1 MENGECLKNRKEALI
16 NFEKILLRKEALVI
30 LGKSLKKKGEKWGGR
45 GEGGSHM
52 AAEGGQKK

>member
-1 MENGECLKNRKEALI
+1 MTVKNRKEALI

-30 LGKSLKKKGEKWGGR
+30 LGKSLKKMKKKWGGR